1 MRLPARL
8 LRRKSDSHKGDFGHI
23 LVIAGC
29 ARFSGAALLCAE
41 AALRSGAG
49 LVTLGIPRGLVTAII
64 RKKPKEVMLLPLP
77 ETKDVAI
84 SIAAAGKIKKSSF
97 DILVIGPGL
106 GQNKSTQALVR
117 KLVREI
123 KKPMLIDADA
133 LNAMAGYLRGTRDEG
148 RGTIVMTPHPG
159 EMARLLGVSAKKVQE
174 NRRGVACK
182 FARDYQ
188 VTLALK
194 GHNTV
199 VADYKGNIYINKT
212 GNPGMS
218 TGGSGDVLSGII
230 AAFLGQGLDAFTACK
245 YGTYLHGLAGD
256 LAARERTEI
265 SLIASDIT
273 AKIPEAVKRS
283 V

>member
-1 MRLPARL
+1 
-8 LRRKSDSHKGDFGHI
+8 
-23 LVIAGC
+23 
-29 ARFSGAALLCAE
+29 
-41 AALRSGAG
+41 
-49 LVTLGIPRGLVTAII
+49 
-64 RKKPKEVMLLPLP
+64 
-77 ETKDVAI
+77 
-84 SIAAAGKIKKSSF
+84 
-97 DILVIGPGL
+97 
-106 GQNKSTQALVR
+106 
-117 KLVREI
+117 
-123 KKPMLIDADA
+123 
-133 LNAMAGYLRGTRDEG
+133 
-148 RGTIVMTPHPG
+148 MTPHPG

>member
-8 LRRKSDSHKGDFGHI
+8 LRRKSDSHKGDFGHL

-97 DILVIGPGL
+97 DIMVIGPGL
-106 GQNKSTQALVR
+106 GQDKSTQALVR

-133 LNAMAGYLRGTRDEG
+133 LNAMAGHLRGVRDEG

-159 EMARLLGVSAKKVQE
+159 EMARLLGVSAKKVQK

-188 VTLALK
+188 VTLVLK

-218 TGGSGDVLSGII
+218 TAGCGDVLSGII
-230 AAFLGQGLDAFTACK
+230 AAFLGQGLDAFSACK

-256 LAARERTEI
+256 LAGKERTEI
-265 SLIASDIT
+265 SLIASDIID
-273 AKIPEAVKRS
+273 KIPRAVRS
-283 V
+283 SS